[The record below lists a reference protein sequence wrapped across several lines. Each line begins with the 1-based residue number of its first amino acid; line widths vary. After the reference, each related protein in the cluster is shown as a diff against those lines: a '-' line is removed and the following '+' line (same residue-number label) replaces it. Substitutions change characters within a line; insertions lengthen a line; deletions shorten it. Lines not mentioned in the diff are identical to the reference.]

1 MFQYPYIFAI
11 GKETSCCVISSVYL
25 KTYFREYHNQNEYD
39 WIVPRSLDE
48 QYNNYW
54 NGVSRLVLVVHGMN
68 GDSEDDDIRGIEYDF
83 PGTKTFF
90 LDYEKVFHKK
100 TRREMFWFL
109 WNHFRKYL
117 AKIISISSKRI
128 KISESYLS

>member
-1 MFQYPYIFAI
+1 M
-11 GKETSCCVISSVYL
+11 

-48 QYNNYW
+48 QYYNYW

-83 PGTKTFF
+83 PGTKTIF
-90 LDYEKVFHKK
+90 LEYEKVFH
-100 TRREMFWFL
+100 
-109 WNHFRKYL
+109 
-117 AKIISISSKRI
+117 
-128 KISESYLS
+128 